1 MGGPVG
7 WGRSGPV
14 ERFPGR
20 VCPPQ
25 LRSLRLIPQDRTLWG
40 AKASQH
46 FLVIGKYSDGLE
58 RDVTAESRF
67 SISDSKVAKVDAE
80 GRVVA
85 LADGSVVLTVS
96 LEGRSVKTDVRVEGS
111 QETRPFSF
119 ARDIGGILTK
129 RGCNDSSCH
138 GGVKGKGGFKLSLNA
153 LYARDDYQWIVKG
166 GRSRS

>member
-1 MGGPVG
+1 MLGEQKRRWAVLLVAAVLGLSSASQAGPV
-7 WGRSGPV
+7 
-14 ERFPGR
+14 
-20 VCPPQ
+20 PPK

-58 RDVTAESRF
+58 RDVTVESRF

-96 LEGRSVKTDVRVEGS
+96 LGGRSVKTKVRVAGS
-111 QETRPFSF
+111 QETRPFGF

-138 GGVKGKGGFKLSLNA
+138 GGVKERADSSCL
-153 LYARDDYQWIVKG
+153 
-166 GRSRS
+166 